1 MTAKYDDL
9 FCARCHTNVPVV
21 EALITDPPGR
31 PRCPMCGDPL
41 MSSAPL
47 IGNPF
52 PVALATTTAGALA
65 RLLISSGV
73 LDLLKER
80 ANDSETKVDDVALC
94 IAMAVIEQVA
104 KL

>member
-1 MTAKYDDL
+1 MTAEYPDL
-9 FCARCHTNVPVV
+9 FCARCHVNVPVAV
-21 EALITDPPGR
+21 ALITDPVGP
-31 PRCPMCGDPL
+31 PRCPSCGDPL
-41 MSSAPL
+41 MDSAPL

-80 ANDSETKVDDVALC
+80 AKDSETKVDDVALC
-94 IAMAVIEQVA
+94 IAIAVIEQVA